1 MASPFSPALPVSG
14 GPFSL
19 ALAGSAKADLPAPI
33 SRERK
38 KMNLEQ
44 RVREIEA
51 RNSRVEAEKAWETS
65 LTRRLLLMVFTYLGL
80 SVYFWAIDVKDP
92 WLNGIVPAAA
102 FAISMSS
109 MPFFRGR

>member
-1 MASPFSPALPVSG
+1 M
-14 GPFSL
+14 
-19 ALAGSAKADLPAPI
+19 D
-33 SRERK
+33 
-38 KMNLEQ
+38 LEQ

-65 LTRRLLLMVFTYLGL
+65 WTRRLLLMVFTYLGL

-102 FAISMSS
+102 FVISTSS
-109 MPFFRGR
+109 MPFFRRHRIT